1 MKNLKTIFIL
11 FFVLSACGYQPLLVK
26 KEINFKF
33 NSIETIGNDR
43 LSYRVIRGLN
53 HLQDKNSK
61 YDIKINIIDK
71 KYISSKD
78 AKGNPAIFNLLV
90 SIELIISKDDVTKT
104 EVFTESLN
112 FNNRKNKF
120 ELKKIEDEIKL
131 SLIDKLTQ
139 NILFYFQS
147 IQE

>member
-61 YDIKINIIDK
+61 YDIKINIIELINLISNSLNIK
-71 KYISSKD
+71 SFQNFFLYFYIS
-78 AKGNPAIFNLLV
+78 LL
-90 SIELIISKDDVTKT
+90 
-104 EVFTESLN
+104 F
-112 FNNRKNKF
+112 
-120 ELKKIEDEIKL
+120 
-131 SLIDKLTQ
+131 
-139 NILFYFQS
+139 
-147 IQE
+147 

>member
-1 MKNLKTIFIL
+1 MKNFKTIFIL
-11 FFVLSACGYQPLLVK
+11 FFLLSACGYQPLLIK

-33 NSIETIGNDR
+33 NNIETIGNNR
-43 LSYRVIRGLN
+43 LSYRVVRGLN
-53 HLQDKNSK
+53 HLQDKNSR
-61 YDIKINIIDK
+61 YDIKINVVDK

-78 AKGNPAIFNLLV
+78 AKGNPAIFNLSV
-90 SIELIISKDDVTKT
+90 SIELIINKDDVSKT
-104 EVFTESLN
+104 EVFSESLN
-112 FNNRKNKF
+112 FNNRKDKF